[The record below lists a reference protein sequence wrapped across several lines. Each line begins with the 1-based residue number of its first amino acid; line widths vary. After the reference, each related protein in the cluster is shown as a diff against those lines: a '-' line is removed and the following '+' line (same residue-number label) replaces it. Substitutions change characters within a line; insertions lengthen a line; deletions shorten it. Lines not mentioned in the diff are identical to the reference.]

1 MMELVTGG
9 SGSGKSAYAEEA
21 LCRLSLSSDS
31 GQGKVTLPDRQRY
44 YIATMPPWDKETEKK
59 IAKHRAMRAGKGFC
73 TLEWYTDFEERL
85 ERADCPGMEGA
96 DILVECLSNLTANEM
111 YMEGGAG
118 KNTADAV
125 IRGILCLRDRCRN
138 LVVVTNDVFSSNVA
152 APAVLPAGVP
162 PVSLLL

>member
-31 GQGKVTLPDRQRY
+31 GQGKVTLQGGQRY

-59 IAKHRAMRAGKGFC
+59 IERHRAMRSGRGFN
-73 TLEWYTDFEERL
+73 TLEWYTDLEGKLECEDCPSL
-85 ERADCPGMEGA
+85 ERA

-111 YMEGGAG
+111 YMEDGTGETRLT
-118 KNTADAV
+118 K
-125 IRGILCLRDRCRN
+125 
-138 LVVVTNDVFSSNVA
+138 
-152 APAVLPAGVP
+152 
-162 PVSLLL
+162 